1 VNRER
6 LVTLYGVL
14 VGGLSWLWLLSTPGD
29 AGSQL
34 PALVIFGLTAFAV
47 DALAFRMPPADLHSL
62 AGVVL
67 LSAAL
72 TLGPETAAALA
83 AVEGLLSAL
92 ALFYFSRRARTVYA
106 QIGRPLLRSG
116 LRSSGI
122 LLGGLLAAQSGLP
135 LIAALI
141 LSYVPTVQFGRA
153 LREWLLGG
161 HSGLTTWW
169 RSAWTAILAAEIAP
183 LPLAMLGA
191 AIAAQLGA
199 GYLLLAGGA
208 VIAAAA
214 VVRSAALTLQQQRR
228 SVDELAQLNGVSRA
242 IIRSELDSDA
252 LCELI
257 YRETSRVVDTSSF
270 HLGLFDGDQYTLV
283 VRVQDRVRQP
293 RLTVNLAQNG
303 GLIGW
308 IRATGKPLL
317 VEDFSVEMQ
326 NLPARPRYQS
336 ERPPRSGIYVPLIAG
351 EQVIG
356 SISVQ
361 SYRPNAFGNEELRLI
376 SLIADQAAVALDRA
390 RAFGEAKRRANQLQA
405 IREVSEQITAILD
418 LDRLLPS
425 VVRLISERFG
435 YDPVHIFTT
444 EADGINITF
453 RASTAVGVRLER
465 MHRMQ
470 LSIHRGLVG
479 DAVRRAEP
487 VLVADVQQDPRYV
500 EDSPETRSE
509 LAVPLRIGNTVIG
522 VLDVQSDRIDD
533 FDADDLFIMRTLA
546 DQIAIAIDS
555 ANTYSAQQEEAWTL
569 NALLQIA
576 ENTGRAATLSDL
588 AAAVV
593 RLPPLLLG
601 CPRSH
606 LVIWDRDE
614 DALVLFASDGWAAE
628 RRDALIGN
636 RLPAAL
642 ADLLPPPAEARL
654 MVIERAAERRELW
667 PQLIDQAGSQA
678 LVVLPIVARNALLG
692 LLLLDYDEPTVRLTA
707 RQQSLCAGAAAQIA
721 GALESLLLAV
731 EAAEAARLDQELR
744 VARDIQTALL
754 PSKLPQIP
762 GWQIDA
768 AWHSARMV
776 GGDFYDLWTLPGSDG
791 RLGFVIADVSDKGVP
806 AAMFMAMARSLVR
819 AAALDG
825 SPPATALQRANRW
838 ISRDSE
844 SGMFVTLFYGQ
855 LSPQDGHLQF
865 SNAGHNPPLIYRA
878 AGGTFEELRLPGM
891 ALGVLEELTLNHG
904 TAVLEP
910 GDLLICYTDG
920 VTEAVDDRLRQFE
933 VDGIKAVVQA
943 YRHAGAGQIVQAIL
957 AAVDR
962 HVGDQPAF
970 DDVTLLVLRRN

>member
-1 VNRER
+1 MNRER
-6 LVTLYGVL
+6 VVTLYGVL
-14 VGGLSWLWLLSTPGD
+14 LGCLSWLWLLLTPGS
-29 AGSQL
+29 AGSDL
-34 PALVIFGLTAFAV
+34 PALLIFALATLAV

-62 AGVVL
+62 AGLLL

-72 TLGPETAAALA
+72 ALDVPTAAALA
-83 AVEGLLSAL
+83 AVEGLISAL
-92 ALFYFSRRARTVYA
+92 ALNYFSRRARTLYS
-106 QIGRPLLRSG
+106 QLGRPLLRSG
-116 LRSSGI
+116 LRTAGI
-122 LLGGLLAAQSGLP
+122 LLGGLLADVSGMP
-135 LIAALI
+135 LLLALI
-141 LSYVPTVQFGRA
+141 IAYVPTVQLGRA
-153 LREWLLGG
+153 LREWLLGS
-161 HSGLTTWW
+161 HSGLATWW
-169 RSAWTAILAAEIAP
+169 RSAWPAIVAAEIAP
-183 LPLAMLGA
+183 LPLALLGA
-191 AIAAQLGA
+191 AIANQLGP
-199 GYLLLAGGA
+199 GYLLLAGIA
-208 VIAAAA
+208 VAATASI
-214 VVRSAALTLQQQRR
+214 VRRAALTLHQQRR
-228 SVDELAQLNGVSRA
+228 SVDELAQLNAVSRA
-242 IIRSELDSDA
+242 IIRSELDTDA

-308 IRATGKPLL
+308 IRSTGKPLL
-317 VEDFSVEMQ
+317 VEDFSIEMQ

-361 SYRPNAFGNEELRLI
+361 SYRPNTFGNEELRLI

-390 RAFGEAKRRANQLQA
+390 RAFGEAKLRANQLQA

-425 VVRLISERFG
+425 IVRLIGERFG

-444 EADGINITF
+444 AADGTRINF

-465 MHRMQ
+465 MHRLQ
-470 LSIHRGLVG
+470 LNVDRGLVG
-479 DAVRRAEP
+479 DAVRRKEA

-509 LAVPLRIGNTVIG
+509 LAVPLRVGDTVIG

-555 ANTYSAQQEEAWTL
+555 ANTYSSQQEEAWTL

-576 ENTGRAATLSDL
+576 ENTGRAATLQDL

-601 CPRSH
+601 CPRTH
-606 LVIWDRDE
+606 LVSWDRDR
-614 DALVLFASDGWAAE
+614 DAFVVIASDGWPAQQ
-628 RRDALIGN
+628 RSSLIGT
-636 RLPAAL
+636 
-642 ADLLPPPAEARL
+642 LLPPPMIHLMPAPAEARL
-654 MVIERAAERRELW
+654 MLLEHVAQRSELW
-667 PQLIDQAGSQA
+667 PQLIERAGSQS

-692 LLLLDYDEPTVRLTA
+692 LLVLDYDEPTVTLTA

-721 GALESLLLAV
+721 GALESLLLAA

-754 PSKLPQIP
+754 PSRLPQIS

-776 GGDFYDLWTLPGSDG
+776 GGDFYDLWMLPGEEE

-825 SPPATALQRANRW
+825 SAADVALQRANRW

-855 LSPQDGHLQF
+855 LAPHSGHLRF

-878 AGGTFEELRLPGM
+878 ASDTFEELRLPGM
-891 ALGVLEELTLNHG
+891 ALGVLEELTFRLG
-904 TAVLEP
+904 ETTIER

-920 VTEAVDDRLRQFE
+920 VTEAIDTQLRQFE
-933 VDGIKAVVQA
+933 VDGLKAVIRS
-943 YRHAGAGQIVQAIL
+943 YRSTGASQLVQAIL

-962 HVGDQPAF
+962 HAGDQPAF
-970 DDVTLLVLRRN
+970 DDVTLLVMRRT